1 MTADFL
7 VSNYPMP
14 GDCRDSAFFP
24 KMEAA
29 LQPSSPRAE
38 TPFKD
43 HLAPKGPTGPRMM
56 HSPRM
61 INQSV
66 SSAEGGQKA
75 QEYFSS
81 Q

>member
-7 VSNYPMP
+7 VSNYPMHW
-14 GDCRDSAFFP
+14 DCRDSAFFP

-29 LQPSSPRAE
+29 PSRAPQE
-38 TPFKD
+38 PKPPFKD
-43 HLAPKGPTGPRMM
+43 HLAPKGPTGPRIM